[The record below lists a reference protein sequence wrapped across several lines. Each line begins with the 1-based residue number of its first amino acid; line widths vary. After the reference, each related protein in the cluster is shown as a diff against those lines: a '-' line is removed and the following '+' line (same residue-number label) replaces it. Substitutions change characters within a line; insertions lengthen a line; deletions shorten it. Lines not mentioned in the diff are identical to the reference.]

1 MSVYSGIPFLSG
13 QTLWLTLDFVGRK
26 EINRVSYLTL
36 VDLNGT
42 DLETFNITQGQGFYK
57 NTYFVTFVP
66 YTEKFRLKV
75 TGIDKAEA
83 RFQRV
88 KPTLFTLGDIKLS
101 QNIDNI
107 NGLNSIFP
115 GETLEVQIDVQ
126 NSGDTQTLYFRASD
140 DLQYVTNISSSQG
153 TLEKNNTLALRLA
166 LAAPNN
172 ARYGVTSTVT
182 VFASQNSDFTQVV
195 NFMVFFVTVAS
206 KVSEMWHDSY

>member
-1 MSVYSGIPFLSG
+1 M
-13 QTLWLTLDFVGRK
+13 
-26 EINRVSYLTL
+26 
-36 VDLNGT
+36 
-42 DLETFNITQGQGFYK
+42 
-57 NTYFVTFVP
+57 
-66 YTEKFRLKV
+66 
-75 TGIDKAEA
+75 
-83 RFQRV
+83 
-88 KPTLFTLGDIKLS
+88 
-101 QNIDNI
+101 
-107 NGLNSIFP
+107 
-115 GETLEVQIDVQ
+115 QIDVQ

-206 KVSEMWHDSY
+206 KVSEIWHDSY